1 VKGRN
6 VWRMD
11 GEHRGLNPGT
21 HGHGSARTGKNPE
34 AQILASRFQSVTTGT
49 AFAPEDA
56 FQFHRFNILSSLSV
70 AACCIVGRT

>member
-6 VWRMD
+6 VLKMD

-21 HGHGSARTGKNPE
+21 HGHRSARTGKNPE
-34 AQILASRFQSVTTGT
+34 AQILASRFQSVTIGT
-49 AFAPEDA
+49 DFSHEDA
-56 FQFHRFNILSSLSV
+56 FQFHPFNILSSLSV